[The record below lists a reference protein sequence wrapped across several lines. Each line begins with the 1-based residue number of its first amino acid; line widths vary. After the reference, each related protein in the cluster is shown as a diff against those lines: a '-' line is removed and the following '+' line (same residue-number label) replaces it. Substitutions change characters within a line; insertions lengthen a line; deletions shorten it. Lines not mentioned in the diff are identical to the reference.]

1 MTQLGKGPL
10 AGIQVLDLSR
20 VLAGPLTGQVLADFG
35 AEVIKIEHP
44 ERGDDTRDWGMRIGA
59 TETTYFN
66 SVNRNKKS
74 LTLNLQTNAG
84 ADLARELAA
93 VCDVV
98 IQNFKPGGADQFGLG
113 YEALSAINPALVYC
127 SISGYDQKGKEGSR
141 PGYDLVIQGEAGLMA
156 MNGEAG
162 QPRLKFGVAVV
173 DLFTGMYAAQAVMA
187 ALIER
192 GRTGKGRHVQLALFD
207 CGLALTSYYG
217 LEALLD
223 GKDPPRYGN
232 AHPSIVPYGVFEA
245 ADGPLVITIGT
256 TRQFASFCIQVIDR
270 ADLAEDPRFSSNFL
284 RSQNRRELLPVI
296 DAELAK
302 RSRADLLRAL
312 SDNGIPC
319 GEVLGLLEA
328 LNTDRARDAGM
339 VTAHAHP
346 MTGSVDLLAPPYR
359 LDGERCAVRL
369 RPPLLGEHSRE
380 ILSGLLGKTPDQ
392 INSLMETGIVR
403 KEIS

>member
-1 MTQLGKGPL
+1 
-10 AGIQVLDLSR
+10 
-20 VLAGPLTGQVLADFG
+20 
-35 AEVIKIEHP
+35 
-44 ERGDDTRDWGMRIGA
+44 
-59 TETTYFN
+59 
-66 SVNRNKKS
+66 
-74 LTLNLQTNAG
+74 
-84 ADLARELAA
+84 
-93 VCDVV
+93 
-98 IQNFKPGGADQFGLG
+98 LG